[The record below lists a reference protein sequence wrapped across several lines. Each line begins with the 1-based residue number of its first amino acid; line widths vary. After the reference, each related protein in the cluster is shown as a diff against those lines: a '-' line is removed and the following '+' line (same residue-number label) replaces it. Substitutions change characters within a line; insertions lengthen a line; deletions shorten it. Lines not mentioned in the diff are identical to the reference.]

1 LPSLRRG
8 LGDRFSVRVSG
19 GRTILFKLDARSVV
33 RLNDSF
39 PSGCDIRRCQRGSA
53 GTAQFRTLRG
63 RLREGTSVLAMARR
77 TTVQKHGVTFMGDL
91 RANRGRYAV
100 PVLGIAM
107 YLGLKNLGVDLWIA
121 IVIPMLLAAGLG
133 LMTGRRS

>member
-1 LPSLRRG
+1 
-8 LGDRFSVRVSG
+8 
-19 GRTILFKLDARSVV
+19 
-33 RLNDSF
+33 
-39 PSGCDIRRCQRGSA
+39 
-53 GTAQFRTLRG
+53 
-63 RLREGTSVLAMARR
+63 
-77 TTVQKHGVTFMGDL
+77 VQKHGVTFMGDL